1 MEIQAGNALKN
12 CRSQS
17 YQYWSRN
24 RNRGRAGQLD
34 FTAVL
39 RSYRPCIQVPNL
51 PTARISEPAI
61 PEQNTLH
68 ISKLTP
74 LLFHSLRMLAPIPA
88 LLGTLIH
95 LYHFIHPPLRSEF
108 NRSTRADYF
117 AAAAWVYL
125 RCVRSRLGLNKVWQ
139 SILTGVQCLY
149 FTTGLLTRWKAY
161 YPLLPTLIR
170 LLGLQA
176 ICWPATHYT
185 HVFLQYDGHSRP
197 LLCWTVI
204 GTTTCVS
211 CSVSP
216 PFFLPHDFLFR
227 SPARSKCGS
236 LRTYGNGTTR
246 TTRTTTLEARPPLL
260 PGAKKAT
267 KNGADASGI
276 GTRSS
281 GNARSPQACAI
292 SLLPGQCSSRGSCTA
307 IKLLL
312 SCLNRTQ
319 G

>member
-1 MEIQAGNALKN
+1 MEQKQRMSRLAWFYCYFALIST
-12 CRSQS
+12 R
-17 YQYWSRN
+17 
-24 RNRGRAGQLD
+24 
-34 FTAVL
+34 
-39 RSYRPCIQVPNL
+39 IQVPNL
-51 PTARISEPAI
+51 PTARLSEPAI

-74 LLFHSLRMLAPIPA
+74 FLFHSLRMLAPIPA

-95 LYHFIHPPLRSEF
+95 LYNFIHPPLRSEF
-108 NRSTRADYF
+108 NYSTRADYL
-117 AAAAWVYL
+117 AAAAWVCL
-125 RCVRSRLGLNKVWQ
+125 RHARSRLELDKAWQ

-149 FTTGLLTRWKAY
+149 FTTGLLARWKAY

-185 HVFLQYDGHSRP
+185 LVFLQYDGHSRP

-211 CSVSP
+211 CSLCPLS
-216 PFFLPHDFLFR
+216 FFLTAPLDFR

-236 LRTYGNGTTR
+236 HQTYGNGATPTI
-246 TTRTTTLEARPPLL
+246 RTTTMAVGPLRL
-260 PGAKKAT
+260 PGARRAT

-276 GTRSS
+276 GMRSS
-281 GNARSPQACAI
+281 GNARSLLACVI
-292 SLLPGQCSSRGSCTA
+292 SSLHGQCSSPGSCTA
-307 IKLLL
+307 VK
-312 SCLNRTQ
+312 SFCFFF
-319 G
+319 